1 MAGGGQDFGC
11 SSLGSRTLHPF
22 SPRQR
27 TYHFRH
33 GAHPWLGRNLQKD
46 TTSCMDRR
54 TFLRK
59 LMMRPADVKLAWV
72 LCGCVPLTEQGT
84 KNSTHA
90 TGSFLARLLMV
101 LRLFLNHL
109 VYRPLLNFI
118 SSPNSLFYCSFFPQ
132 MRDLAQHLAASSG
145 CFILEKFFTPSW
157 SFIRL
162 CFG

>member
-1 MAGGGQDFGC
+1 MRKGERVAGGGQDFGC

-59 LMMRPADVKLAWV
+59 LMMRAADVKLAWV

-90 TGSFLARLLMV
+90 TGSFLERLLMV

-118 SSPNSLFYCSFFPQ
+118 SFPKNVSHNFFF
-132 MRDLAQHLAASSG
+132 SS
-145 CFILEKFFTPSW
+145 
-157 SFIRL
+157 
-162 CFG
+162 